1 MTTHEPFSDAALET
15 VLRRRARSGDPG
27 DLRERATA
35 ALEQTRP
42 RRFPWSLRGWM
53 PEIIPAGRLT
63 PVVAVLVL
71 VALLAG
77 ALIVG
82 ASWLRY
88 ERVLVP
94 TVVEVVTPVVLTDSR
109 LVQDGA
115 GNMWALGDG
124 QVTRLDPLAGDRQTW
139 TVSDDTRFMTHV
151 ASPAR
156 AGGVWTWSGGTISRF
171 TGSMFVDPI
180 PTSSRPIAVA
190 EAPDG
195 TLWALS
201 ADHGVQRWADGR
213 WESPGEAI
221 PINDPDTLFAS
232 GPDEAWIAGN
242 DDSGYC
248 GPPSPTSPCEVVAHL
263 DHGQWTVYPWSN
275 TAFGPIAPVTLVRA
289 LDGTIWAGPA
299 ETGAAR
305 FDGDRW
311 VPVEGPDKEPVQPLA
326 VAPDS
331 SLWAAT
337 GDGRL
342 VRRGPGGRWTAYE
355 PQWDLFGWASPRTTS
370 VAATTEGVFAVAG
383 QRLFQVE
390 KDGWTEL
397 WPDPTPGPRPD
408 QFGIRALV
416 GISASEAWAA
426 VVEDVP
432 FGDQEAGLW
441 HFVDGG
447 WEGPTQPRGFEHPV
461 SALAL
466 GPNGSLW
473 AADLNRVAV
482 LRSDG
487 WTTAWA
493 SENVL
498 VDGGLDVGS
507 DGSAW
512 VGTAD
517 GVVHITPTNGGF
529 DVEQVDCPVPG
540 RIVAVATDDTVWVVG
555 GGWGFSAG
563 LASVTGGAC
572 ELVYLHDVYAAA
584 AYPEGGVVVAYD
596 QANADGT
603 YYSTVVRLRDGRQ
616 SLLAEAPANTGTT
629 GVAVAPSGDVWWA
642 YDDPVAAPAGDDG
655 DGGPGGLV
663 RLHGEER
670 VQVVTGGQPEAGPIS
685 ISPDGTVWFA
695 SSTAIYRILPDAL
708 P

>member
-42 RRFPWSLRGWM
+42 RRFAWSLRGWM
-53 PEIIPAGRLT
+53 PEIMPAGRLT

-82 ASWLRY
+82 ALWRRY

-109 LVQDGA
+109 LIQDGA

-124 QVTRLDPLAGDRQTW
+124 QVTRLDPGAGDRQTW

-171 TGSMFVDPI
+171 TGSMFVDSI
-180 PTSSRPIAVA
+180 PTSSRPTAVA
-190 EAPDG
+190 EGPDG
-195 TLWALS
+195 TLWTVS
-201 ADHGVQRWADGR
+201 ADGGVQRWADDR
-213 WESPGEAI
+213 WESPGGAM
-221 PINDPDTLFAS
+221 PIDDPDKLLAA
-232 GPDEAWIAGN
+232 GPNEAWIAGN
-242 DDSGYC
+242 DDSGQC
-248 GPPSPTSPCEVVAHL
+248 GNVRPCEVVAHL

-275 TAFGPIAPVTLVRA
+275 AAFEPIAPVTLVRA

-311 VPVEGPDKEPVQPLA
+311 AAVDGPDREPVQPLT
-326 VAPDS
+326 VGPDG
-331 SLWAAT
+331 SLWATQGGA
-337 GDGRL
+337 L
-342 VRRGPGGRWTAYE
+342 VRRDPDGRWTTHE
-355 PQWDLFGWASPRTTS
+355 PQWDLFGWARPRVTS
-370 VAATTEGVFAVAG
+370 AVATADGVIAVAG
-383 QRLFQVE
+383 AGQLFQIDE
-390 KDGWTEL
+390 EGWTEL
-397 WPDPTPGPRPD
+397 SPDLTPGPRPA
-408 QFGIRALV
+408 QLGIHALV
-416 GISASEAWAA
+416 GISADEAWAA
-426 VVEDVP
+426 ITTQTTYGE
-432 FGDQEAGLW
+432 ETGLW
-441 HFVDGG
+441 HFVNGG
-447 WEGPTQPRGFEHPV
+447 WEGPTQPRVFEHPI

-473 AADLNRVAV
+473 AANLNRVAV
-482 LRSDG
+482 LRPDG

-493 SENVL
+493 SENLL
-498 VDGGLDVGS
+498 VDGGLDVAG

-517 GVVHITPTNGGF
+517 GVVHITPADVGF

-540 RIVAVATDDTVWVVG
+540 RIVAVGADDSVWVVG
-555 GGWGFSAG
+555 GGWGFGAG
-563 LASVTGGAC
+563 LASVTGEAC
-572 ELVYLHDVYAAA
+572 EMVDLHDVYAVDAR
-584 AYPEGGVVVAYD
+584 PEGGIVAAYD

-603 YYSTVVRLRDGRQ
+603 YSSVVIRLVDGRE
-616 SLLAEAPANTGTT
+616 SLVAEAHARSGSTGI
-629 GVAVAPSGDVWWA
+629 AVAPSGDLWWA
-642 YDDPVAAPAGDDG
+642 YADPVAGPVG

-663 RLHGEER
+663 RLRGDER
-670 VQVVTGGQPEAGPIS
+670 VQVVSGDVFEEGPRPIS
-685 ISPDGTVWFA
+685 ISADGTVWFA